1 MWLDHETGAGGLSP
15 HSGRL
20 IPAGRTS
27 AAETALGP
35 IGASHPQADVIGN
48 IHRIDGRAG
57 STGTRR
63 GDIGFITG

>member
-1 MWLDHETGAGGLSP
+1 
-15 HSGRL
+15 L